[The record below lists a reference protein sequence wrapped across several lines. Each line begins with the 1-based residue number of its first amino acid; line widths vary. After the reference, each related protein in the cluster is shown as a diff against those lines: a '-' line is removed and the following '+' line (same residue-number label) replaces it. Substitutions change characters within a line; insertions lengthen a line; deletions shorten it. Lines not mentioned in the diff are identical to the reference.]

1 MKRLLLASISA
12 ICILFVPLSAGQ
24 NTPSKPSVA
33 TTYFGWEDGGASIYS
48 EIANGKAILMARC
61 GSILNVV
68 ADSSFTGSWNT
79 SVLRYGV
86 TVSTNG
92 IMVFGDDIQRNVT
105 HGKPCPGAFPGIV
118 RLARLSSR
126 EEAIKKSNLDADS
139 VAEYKAFHVQAYGVE
154 PSARVAQ
161 SEAIV
166 RPVEA
171 KPNVDE
177 ERIRRE
183 VQARLEEERKQRV
196 AQART
201 DEDRQQRDSLA
212 AAEDARRQREM
223 LTKAEDERRQREV
236 QAKVEED
243 RRQREVQA
251 KAEEER
257 RQREVQ
263 AKAEEA
269 RKQAVAVP
277 RITRKAPVIG
287 NDSYASVPKL
297 RSARTDA
304 SAIEQAFLSAG
315 YSVSAHYDVNERE
328 MKRVIREFVRRVE
341 GGDEVFFFFAGHGV
355 QLGGANYLLPT
366 DIRAED
372 ATAVRDEAISLQRV
386 MDDLAESK
394 ARLTLAVIDACR
406 DNPFAVA
413 GRAVGGRG
421 LAATNVASGQ
431 MIVFSAGAGQQALDH
446 VGPNDRSPNGLFTRV
461 FLKHIRQKGITIDRI
476 MRQVRA
482 EVMQVAKSIGHD
494 QVPAL
499 YDQVVGDFYFVP

>member
-1 MKRLLLASISA
+1 MKSASGVK
-12 ICILFVPLSAGQ
+12 CRPDWKKSAG
-24 NTPSKPSVA
+24 SVRHRQRS
-33 TTYFGWEDGGASIYS
+33 ED
-48 EIANGKAILMARC
+48 
-61 GSILNVV
+61 
-68 ADSSFTGSWNT
+68 
-79 SVLRYGV
+79 
-86 TVSTNG
+86 
-92 IMVFGDDIQRNVT
+92 
-105 HGKPCPGAFPGIV
+105 
-118 RLARLSSR
+118 
-126 EEAIKKSNLDADS
+126 
-139 VAEYKAFHVQAYGVE
+139 
-154 PSARVAQ
+154 
-161 SEAIV
+161 
-166 RPVEA
+166 
-171 KPNVDE
+171 

-183 VQARLEEERKQRV
+183 VQARL
-196 AQART
+196 
-201 DEDRQQRDSLA
+201 DE
-212 AAEDARRQREM
+212 
-223 LTKAEDERRQREV
+223 V
-236 QAKVEED
+236 
-243 RRQREVQA
+243 
-251 KAEEER
+251 
-257 RQREVQ
+257 
-263 AKAEEA
+263 
-269 RKQAVAVP
+269 RKQAVAAP
-277 RITRKAPVIG
+277 RITRKALIIG
-287 NDSYASVPKL
+287 NDSYTSVPRL

-315 YSVSAHYDVNERE
+315 YAVSAHYDVNERE

-372 ATAVRDEAISLQRV
+372 ATAVRDEGISLQRV

-406 DNPFAVA
+406 DNPFATA

>member
-24 NTPSKPSVA
+24 NTPSRPSVA

-236 QAKVEED
+236 QAKVEE
-243 RRQREVQA
+243 
-251 KAEEER
+251 
-257 RQREVQ
+257 
-263 AKAEEA
+263 A

-277 RITRKAPVIG
+277 RITRKALVIG

>member
-1 MKRLLLASISA
+1 
-12 ICILFVPLSAGQ
+12 
-24 NTPSKPSVA
+24 
-33 TTYFGWEDGGASIYS
+33 
-48 EIANGKAILMARC
+48 
-61 GSILNVV
+61 
-68 ADSSFTGSWNT
+68 
-79 SVLRYGV
+79 
-86 TVSTNG
+86 
-92 IMVFGDDIQRNVT
+92 
-105 HGKPCPGAFPGIV
+105 
-118 RLARLSSR
+118 
-126 EEAIKKSNLDADS
+126 
-139 VAEYKAFHVQAYGVE
+139 
-154 PSARVAQ
+154 
-161 SEAIV
+161 
-166 RPVEA
+166 
-171 KPNVDE
+171 
-177 ERIRRE
+177 
-183 VQARLEEERKQRV
+183 
-196 AQART
+196 
-201 DEDRQQRDSLA
+201 
-212 AAEDARRQREM
+212 
-223 LTKAEDERRQREV
+223 
-236 QAKVEED
+236 
-243 RRQREVQA
+243 
-251 KAEEER
+251 
-257 RQREVQ
+257 
-263 AKAEEA
+263 
-269 RKQAVAVP
+269 
-277 RITRKAPVIG
+277 
-287 NDSYASVPKL
+287 
-297 RSARTDA
+297 
-304 SAIEQAFLSAG
+304 
-315 YSVSAHYDVNERE
+315 

-341 GGDEVFFFFAGHGV
+341 GGDEIFFFFAGHGV

>member
-1 MKRLLLASISA
+1 M
-12 ICILFVPLSAGQ
+12 G
-24 NTPSKPSVA
+24 NTSQPSN
-33 TTYFGWEDGGASIYS
+33 DGGNSPISCSMEFRGPILISI
-48 EIANGKAILMARC
+48 
-61 GSILNVV
+61 
-68 ADSSFTGSWNT
+68 D
-79 SVLRYGV
+79 
-86 TVSTNG
+86 
-92 IMVFGDDIQRNVT
+92 
-105 HGKPCPGAFPGIV
+105 
-118 RLARLSSR
+118 RLSSR
-126 EEAIKKSNLDADS
+126 EEAIKKSGINADS
-139 VAEYKAFHVQAYGVE
+139 IAEYKTFYVQAYGTE
-154 PSARVAQ
+154 LSARVVQ
-161 SEAIV
+161 SEVVA
-166 RPVEA
+166 RPVEV
-171 KPNVDE
+171 KPAVDE
-177 ERIRRE
+177 ERIQREVQARVEAERKLRETQAQAAEDRIRGE
-183 VQARLEEERKQRV
+183 VQARLEEDRKQRESV
-196 AQART
+196 
-201 DEDRQQRDSLA
+201 
-212 AAEDARRQREM
+212 
-223 LTKAEDERRQREV
+223 
-236 QAKVEED
+236 
-243 RRQREVQA
+243 A
-251 KAEEER
+251 KADEER
-257 RQREVQ
+257 RRRELQ
-263 AKAEEA
+263 ASAEA
-269 RKQAVAVP
+269 DRRVPVAIPSRV
-277 RITRKAPVIG
+277 TRKALIIG
-287 NDSYASVPKL
+287 NDSYTSVPRL
-297 RSARTDA
+297 GSARTDA

-315 YSVSAHYDVNERE
+315 YAVSAHYDVNERE

-421 LAATNVASGQ
+421 LTATNVASGQ

-499 YDQVVGDFYFVP
+499 YDQVVGDFFFVP

>member
-236 QAKVEED
+236 QAKV
-243 RRQREVQA
+243 
-251 KAEEER
+251 
-257 RQREVQ
+257 
-263 AKAEEA
+263 EEA